1 MKTSMK
7 WKGGE
12 KQPAEEITPTHAF
25 CVPLETCVPSSNN
38 EVRLH
43 MHSYLCS
50 FAHSHL
56 EFCHHV
62 RDLIAIKS

>member
-38 EVRLH
+38 EVRLRVPFH
-43 MHSYLCS
+43 P
-50 FAHSHL
+50 FK
-56 EFCHHV
+56 
-62 RDLIAIKS
+62 DLTAIWNFVILSEIL